1 MQDIVNF
8 LVENPEVLKKVVAN

>member
-8 LVENPEVLKKVVAN
+8 DTVLS